1 MLTRPPAYLQLPPEY
16 RVWNQP
22 LKQALRLCG
31 TPMAVKR
38 ASRGIFSSA
47 EKFLVVLTLGALWW
61 QRVTRQT
68 IVVDDMYW
76 NELEQALGGR
86 SKNNN
91 VSVDGY
97 IKVTTAAHK
106 TLQTSES
113 RCGNGL
119 GRKLTCPNQFCDR
132 LGEPRRPDWVFP
144 ESMRSLD
151 VNMRQ

>member
-1 MLTRPPAYLQLPPEY
+1 MLVRPPAYLQLPPEY
-16 RVWNQP
+16 WVWNQP
-22 LKQALRLCG
+22 LKQALRLCS
-31 TPMAVKR
+31 TPMAVNR
-38 ASRGIFSSA
+38 ASKGIFSSA
-47 EKFLVVLTLGALWW
+47 EKLLIVLTLGALWW

-68 IVVDDMYW
+68 IVVDDIYW
-76 NELEQALGGR
+76 NELEQTLGGR
-86 SKNNN
+86 PKNNN

-97 IKVTTAAHK
+97 IKVATAAHK

-132 LGEPRRPDWVFP
+132 LGEPRRPDRVFP